1 MYDSYEIRFD
11 EYDEPFLA
19 HASGAWKDHKYLM
32 KVPNAFGDGK
42 TLYLYTQKE
51 IDAWKNGKK
60 RTLSNKIR
68 DILGY
73 DERDRAIDARN
84 EHENAS
90 KRFQSVAKKMGT
102 SGNTKL
108 DSVRYNRSKERLNQT
123 QAESEA
129 ANKAYKRSV
138 VGILDSVKQFFGDA
152 LSAIGGRSRK
162 AEEVIQDNA
171 DVKLSSIKSD
181 SSAHYQAQKD
191 KDAEAQ
197 RQAELNKKA
206 DSSAYYQAQKDHQ
219 AAKKETL
226 KNQNG
231 NSQKEDTSDIKNM
244 RKVAMKVLR
253 GDLGNGEERTKKLKS
268 MGYDPQKIQVIAGN
282 LNWSMENNGS
292 YEGISNQELE
302 DILKWV
308 K

>member
-51 IDAWKNGKK
+51 IDAWKNGKR

-68 DILGY
+68 DLLGY

-90 KRFQSVAKKMGT
+90 KRFQSVAKNMGT
-102 SGNTKL
+102 TGNTKL

-129 ANKAYKRSV
+129 ADKAYKRSV
-138 VGILDSVKQFFGDA
+138 VGILDSVKQFFGKA
-152 LSAIGGRSRK
+152 LSSISGRNK
-162 AEEVIQDNA
+162 VADEVIEENA
-171 DVKLSSIKSD
+171 DVKLSSIKTD
-181 SSAHYQAQKD
+181 SSAFYQAQKD
-191 KDAEAQ
+191 KDTEAQ
-197 RQAELNKKA
+197 RKA
-206 DSSAYYQAQKDHQ
+206 TQTRKVDSSAYYQAQKDLE
-219 AAKKETL
+219 AIK

-253 GDLGNGEERTKKLKS
+253 GDLGNGDERAKKLKA
-268 MGYDPQKIQVIAGN
+268 MGYDPKKIQVIAGN
-282 LNWSMENNGS
+282 LHWSMENNGS
-292 YEGISNQELE
+292 YEGISNQQLE